1 MKKRTYPINLP
12 HRYWPGHVFAIAM
25 LSSVTMAFGQE
36 ATFPPGL
43 ADASDPAT
51 MKSHIPLEV
60 ESYFFHQPAQF
71 YALRIGYAYG
81 LQNEKHLFGFSIPFV
96 HSVFGEDRQGFENTT
111 GVGDFRMWYM
121 VALHTGKSIGLSRI
135 SPYFEATAPT
145 GEYLLGRGAGTWLYK
160 PGVIFTYV
168 VDPQIAFYPEIR
180 FQFSGKEANSSG
192 GIDGVPDIENPEK
205 DGRLQNLS
213 VSLPLVVRFEPV
225 HAWLAINVQYQQAL
239 VLKEYFLFMRL
250 DFGKMITEKT
260 AASLFLSK
268 FVAGQPR
275 INVLAQAR
283 LQFFLR

>member
-1 MKKRTYPINLP
+1 
-12 HRYWPGHVFAIAM
+12 
-25 LSSVTMAFGQE
+25 
-36 ATFPPGL
+36 
-43 ADASDPAT
+43 
-51 MKSHIPLEV
+51 
-60 ESYFFHQPAQF
+60 
-71 YALRIGYAYG
+71 
-81 LQNEKHLFGFSIPFV
+81 
-96 HSVFGEDRQGFENTT
+96 
-111 GVGDFRMWYM
+111 
-121 VALHTGKSIGLSRI
+121 
-135 SPYFEATAPT
+135 
-145 GEYLLGRGAGTWLYK
+145 
-160 PGVIFTYV
+160 V